1 MKLFKNVS
9 DETIIKWTETLK
21 IGLPE
26 RLEGQELAPGET
38 VLDVIMKF
46 WPVFKPIL
54 KAAKLFTG
62 NLVDALIDAL
72 IYFGDNYTNQGHE

>member
-9 DETIIKWTETLK
+9 DETIIRWTEQLRA
-21 IGLPE
+21 GLPA
-26 RLEGQELAPGET
+26 RLPEQELAPGET
-38 VLDVIMKF
+38 ILDIIMKF

-62 NLVDALIDAL
+62 DIVDALIDAL
-72 IYFGDNYTNQGHE
+72 IYFGDNYTNQDHE